1 MAEKMTQYSLKQ
13 IKDAYIQ
20 KKEWEKQFPMN
31 YFFVRPVSFYLT
43 YLALK
48 VTRDAAKVAIFGFS
62 LGVIGCFFLATS
74 SFFSIWPG
82 ILFVALYSFSD
93 AVDGNIARTTLNV
106 TLFGKYLD
114 GLLGELIDGSY
125 LLFFG
130 IGLYFSWD
138 ASKDPVISYLLPKHT
153 QILPLL
159 LGALSLISRL
169 WATHFRNSYE
179 IYRIRREG
187 LQPVD
192 DSQVKSIIGKSK
204 YHDRWYFLVLINLE
218 SLNTQLLLLILLAI
232 IGLEIWF
239 LVFFTCFFMGR
250 AFIYFIFY
258 FTKTK
263 SELTHSAENF

>member
-1 MAEKMTQYSLKQ
+1 
-13 IKDAYIQ
+13 
-20 KKEWEKQFPMN
+20 MN

>member
-1 MAEKMTQYSLKQ
+1 MGNYSFHE
-13 IKDAYIQ
+13 IKAAYTQ
-20 KKEWEKQFPMN
+20 KKDWEKQFPIN
-31 YFFVRPVSFYLT
+31 YFFVRPFSFYLT
-43 YLALK
+43 YLVLK
-48 VTRDAAKVAIFGFS
+48 VTSDPAKIAIFGFT
-62 LGVIGCFFLATS
+62 LGVIGCFFLATAS
-74 SFFSIWPG
+74 LFSLWPG
-82 ILFVALYSFSD
+82 ILFIALYSLSD
-93 AVDGNIARTTLNV
+93 AVDGNIARTTHNV

-125 LLFFG
+125 LFFLG

-138 ASKDPVISYLLPKHT
+138 GSKDPVILLLLPNHN

-169 WATHFRNSYE
+169 WATHFRNSYQ
-179 IYRIRREG
+179 IYRVRKGG
-187 LQPVD
+187 LQPAD
-192 DSQVKSIIGKSK
+192 DSQVKNVIGKSK

-232 IGLEIWF
+232 MGLEIWF
-239 LVFFTCFFMGR
+239 LVFFTCFFVGR

-263 SELTHSAENF
+263 SELTQSA